1 MTQEANHDTLLSLT
15 TEIVSSHLS
24 NNTVSSNEIP
34 GIIDQVY
41 KTLANINSDGSGAG
55 DRPQPAVPIKKSV
68 TPDYLICL
76 EDGKK
81 LKMLK
86 RHLKTTYGMTPD
98 EYRERWGLPSDYPM
112 VAPNYAKQRSKL
124 AKEIGLGKKS
134 NKSSGSNKKSSGN
147 KQAGKSGGSGQKTS
161 SGSKS
166 S

>member
-1 MTQEANHDTLLSLT
+1 MTEETNNDMLLSLT

-34 GIIDQVY
+34 DLIDKVH
-41 KTLANINSDGSGAG
+41 KTLSNINSNGSGSG
-55 DRPQPAVPIKKSV
+55 EPPQPAVSIKKSV

-86 RHLKTTYGMTPD
+86 RHLKTSYGMTPD
-98 EYRERWGLPSDYPM
+98 EYKERWGLPADYPM

-124 AKEIGLGKKS
+124 AKEIGLGR
-134 NKSSGSNKKSSGN
+134 KSSKTSGNKKSSG
-147 KQAGKSGGSGQKTS
+147 SKT
-161 SGSKS
+161 
-166 S
+166 